1 MIDRER
7 FESVR
12 QKHGTYASWAVW
24 AEPIKTP
31 KSNMGDMTVFDPV
44 SNPAL
49 FEALKPNV
57 VMVALNFSRLE
68 RNTAP
73 FGNFHDPSPRAQDF
87 KIRHA
92 FRHTPY
98 YGAYMTDIVKNLV
111 MLNSKDVVAH
121 LRVHPQTLSENLE
134 SFREELRDLGTKAP
148 VILAFGV
155 TAYTILKKNLRPEE
169 YSKLIKLTHYSHQ
182 ISKEKYKEHVAGC
195 IA

>member
-1 MIDRER
+1 MIAREI
-7 FESVR
+7 FKFVR

-24 AEPIKTP
+24 AEPAKLP
-31 KSNMGDMTVFDPV
+31 KSNMGDMTIFDPAT
-44 SNPAL
+44 NPAL
-49 FEALKPNV
+49 FEALKPDV

-73 FGNFHDPSPRAQDF
+73 FGNFHDPSPRAHDY
-87 KIRHA
+87 KIRYA

-98 YGAYMTDIVKNLV
+98 YGAYMTDIIKNLV

-121 LRVHPQTLSENLE
+121 LRAHPQIISENLE
-134 SFREELRDLGTKAP
+134 SFRGELRDLRTKDP

-182 ISKEKYKEHVAGC
+182 ISKEKYKEQVACC